1 MNAKEYLESKG
12 VFGLDTKKRYHE
24 VIGWMEG
31 YAQEIVKNRSIPA
44 VSGSFLSREWLMD
57 VIDEVVDT
65 NQTLGSA
72 NIADGIIERWE
83 ENEPKESE
91 VTVCELCGT
100 SMMITEDGH
109 LKCMNLNCNG
119 FKFTY

>member
-12 VFGLDTKKRYHE
+12 VFGLDTKKRYNE

-31 YAQEIVKNRSIPA
+31 YAQEIVKNCSIPA
-44 VSGSFLSREWLMD
+44 VSGSFPSREWLMD

-83 ENEPKESE
+83 EN
-91 VTVCELCGT
+91 
-100 SMMITEDGH
+100 DR
-109 LKCMNLNCNG
+109 
-119 FKFTY
+119 